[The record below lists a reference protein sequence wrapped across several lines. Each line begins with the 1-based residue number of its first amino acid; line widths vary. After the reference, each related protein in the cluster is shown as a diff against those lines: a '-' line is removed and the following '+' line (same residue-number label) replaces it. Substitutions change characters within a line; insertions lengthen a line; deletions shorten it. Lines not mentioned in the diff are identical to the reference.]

1 MNHMWLY
8 INIDTFSPFCKGLHY
23 NIGELSDKPTSRN
36 QRYKRV
42 KQRVAFVLKTQLKH
56 HGISL
61 LVKKAAKRQRASNAP
76 SPLFLAAED
85 IGDLQTVQ
93 TMKRA
98 KGRKEG
104 RQERYRNREKD
115 PFIGQLK
122 QGIGVAWNRQEVGH
136 P

>member
-1 MNHMWLY
+1 MDLKEIAEKKATRRAKQKRMPPTKCREASMSALWRNP
-8 INIDTFSPFCKGLHY
+8 IN
-23 NIGELSDKPTSRN
+23 ESRKMGT
-36 QRYKRV
+36 Y
-42 KQRVAFVLKTQLKH
+42 H
-56 HGISL
+56 
-61 LVKKAAKRQRASNAP
+61 LVKKTAKRQRASNAP

>member
-1 MNHMWLY
+1 MKAY
-8 INIDTFSPFCKGLHY
+8 DDIKRIDPYSKEGPLRIRGV
-23 NIGELSDKPTSRN
+23 IGDEVIP
-36 QRYKRV
+36 
-42 KQRVAFVLKTQLKH
+42 
-56 HGISL
+56 
-61 LVKKAAKRQRASNAP
+61 NAGKFRTGNEGVQDENGNVVFIAP
-76 SPLFLAAED
+76 PPLFLAAED

-122 QGIGVAWNRQEVGH
+122 QGIGVAWNRQEIGH